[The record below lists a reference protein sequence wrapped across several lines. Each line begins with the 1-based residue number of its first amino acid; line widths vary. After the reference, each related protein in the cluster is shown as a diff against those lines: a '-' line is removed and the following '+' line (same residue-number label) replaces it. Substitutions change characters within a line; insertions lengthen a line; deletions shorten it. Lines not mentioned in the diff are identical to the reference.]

1 VTSPHELI
9 DPAFTALPY
18 RRLAAAAL
26 SRARD
31 FGVTH
36 ADFRFERVR
45 YQHLSVRDGH
55 LQGAEDSE
63 NLGFAVRVVH
73 RGAWG
78 FAAGVALTTDE
89 AVKVTEQAVNV
100 ALVAAAMTRTPVEL
114 ADEPVYDD
122 VAWCSAYDVDP
133 FKVALSEKSALLED
147 WTRRLLANDTVE
159 HAQASLQQVHEN
171 KFYADLAGT
180 STTQQRIRLQ
190 PFVEAHGSRGDHFD
204 SMATL
209 APPVGRGWE
218 YLGDSPDAWD
228 FDAEVDRL
236 PQLLAEKLAA
246 PSVVAGRYDLVID
259 PSNLWLTIHE
269 SIGHATEL
277 DRALGYE
284 ANYAGTSFATPDRL
298 GELQYGASSMHVTA
312 DRTTPHGLASTGW
325 DDEGVESQSWDIIRD
340 GVLVGYQLDRSMAH
354 THGATLNA
362 GRSNGCAYA
371 DSSAHVPIQRMANV
385 SLQPDPDGPDTA
397 GLVSQ
402 VERGIYVVGDKSWSI
417 DMQRFNF
424 QFTGQRFYAIEDGE
438 LKGQVRDVAY
448 QATTTDFW
456 RSMSAVGGPQTYVLG
471 GAFNCGKAQPG
482 QVAAVSHGCPSA
494 LFRDV
499 RVLNV
504 ADEAHWSGAAGAA
517 EGEGS

>member
-1 VTSPHELI
+1 VTSEHERI
-9 DPAFTALPY
+9 DPSFTALPY

-31 FGVTH
+31 FGVSH

-63 NLGFAVRVVH
+63 DLGFAVRVVH
-73 RGAWG
+73 HGAWG
-78 FAAGVALTTDE
+78 FAAGVGLTTDA
-89 AVKVTEQAVNV
+89 AVRVAEQAVNV
-100 ALVAAAMTRTPVEL
+100 ALVAAEMTRSPIEL
-114 ADEPVYDD
+114 APEPVYDD
-122 VAWCSAYDVDP
+122 VVWCSSYVVNP
-133 FKVALSEKSALLED
+133 FEVSLTDKTALLED
-147 WTRRLLANDTVE
+147 WTRRLVAANAVD
-159 HAQASLQQVHEN
+159 HASAFLQQVQEN

-180 STTQQRIRLQ
+180 TTTQQRIRLQ
-190 PFVEAHGSRGDHFD
+190 PHVEAHGSRGDRFD
-204 SMATL
+204 SMASIV
-209 APPVGRGWE
+209 PPVARGWE
-218 YLGDSPDAWD
+218 FVVGDDPARWD
-228 FDAEVDRL
+228 FDAELATL
-236 PQLLAEKLAA
+236 PGLLADKLAA
-246 PSVVAGRYDLVID
+246 PSVEAGRYDLVID

-284 ANYAGTSFATPDRL
+284 ANYAGTSFATPDQL
-298 GELQYGASSMHVTA
+298 GTLVYGSPLMHVTG
-312 DRTTPHGLASTGW
+312 DRTTEHGLATIGY
-325 DDEGVESQSWDIIRD
+325 DDEGVQAQSWDIVRD
-340 GVLVGYQLDRSMAH
+340 GILVGYQLDRPMAEMFG
-354 THGATLNA
+354 GALND

-371 DSSAHVPIQRMANV
+371 DSPSHIPIQRMANV

-397 GLVSQ
+397 GLIAQ
-402 VERGIYVVGDKSWSI
+402 VERGLYIVGDRSWSI

-424 QFTGQRFYAIEDGE
+424 QFTGQRFYAIEGGE

-456 RSMSAVGGPQTYVLG
+456 RSMSAIGGPQTYVLG

-482 QVAAVSHGCPSA
+482 QVASVSHGCPSA

-504 ADEAHWSGAAGAA
+504 AEEALPVEGGAG
-517 EGEGS
+517 EGEES